1 MTSPTIRDATE
12 ADLELFYGLAH
23 RLAVFEQLEDEFV
36 ATLEQY
42 RHALFSPTAVAKVL
56 VAELDGVAAGFALW
70 FPTFSTFLG
79 EPGIWL
85 EDLYVD
91 EAFRRRGVAAALLA
105 NLTARSAG
113 RVEWEV
119 LEWNEGAIALYEQM
133 GASRFEGWFKYRISP
148 R

>member
-1 MTSPTIRDATE
+1 VTIPAVREATE
-12 ADLELFYGLAH
+12 ADLELVYRLAH
-23 RLAVFEQLEDEFV
+23 ELALFEQLEAEFV

-42 RHALFSPTAVAKVL
+42 RAALFGPTAVARVL
-56 VAELDGVAAGFALW
+56 IAELDDTAAGFALW

-91 EAFRRRGVAAALLA
+91 EAFRRRGVAAALLDE
-105 NLTARSAG
+105 LIERSHG

-119 LEWNEGAIALYEQM
+119 LEWNSGAIALYEQV
-133 GASRFEGWFKYRISP
+133 GAKRFEGWLKYRIAP

>member
-1 MTSPTIRDATE
+1 MTTPAVRDATE
-12 ADLELFYGLAH
+12 ADLELVYHLAH
-23 RLAVFEQLEDEFV
+23 ELALFEQLEAEFV

-42 RHALFSPTAVAKVL
+42 RAALFGPTAVAKVL
-56 VAELDGVAAGFALW
+56 IAELDDTAAGFALW

-91 EAFRRRGVAAALLA
+91 EAFRRRGIAAALLDE
-105 NLTARSAG
+105 LIDRSHG

-119 LEWNEGAIALYEQM
+119 LEWNEGAIALYEQV
-133 GASRFEGWFKYRISP
+133 GAKRFEGWLKYRIAP

>member
-1 MTSPTIRDATE
+1 MTTLTVRDATE
-12 ADLELFYGLAH
+12 ADLELVY
-23 RLAVFEQLEDEFV
+23 RLARELAIFEELEAEFV

-42 RHALFSPTAVAKVL
+42 GAALFGPTAVARVL
-56 VAELDGVAAGFALW
+56 IAEHDDTAAGFALW

-79 EPGIWL
+79 QPGIWL

-91 EAFRRRGVAAALLA
+91 QAFRRRGVAAALLGE
-105 NLTARSAG
+105 LIDRSQG

-119 LEWNEGAIALYEQM
+119 LEWNAGAIALYEQM
-133 GASRFEGWFKYRISP
+133 GAKRFEGWFKYRISP